1 MLGVSSYPQD
11 FIDAC
16 RARIDDQ
23 LAGYDALAGGA
34 NAEFDREFFRNLVL
48 VLDHSF
54 MHRLRGQEGKD
65 GNPMNEVRL
74 LVTSILENDGRLV
87 ADKQIKLK
95 PESSVLGLSVGDEIV
110 IGRDDF
116 ARLADAYFK
125 AIEQA
130 FGG

>member
-1 MLGVSSYPQD
+1 MLSVTSYPQD

-23 LAGYDALAGGA
+23 LAGYDQLTKVPAS
-34 NAEFDREFFRNLVL
+34 FDTGFFQNLVL

-54 MHRLRGQEGKD
+54 MHRARGQEGKD
-65 GNPMNEVRL
+65 GNPMNEVRVL
-74 LVTSILENDGRLV
+74 SNSILDNDARLL

-95 PESSVLGLSVGDEIV
+95 ADTSVLGLEVGDEIV
-110 IGRDDF
+110 LDRDSF
-116 ARLADAYFK
+116 AQLADAYFK